1 MKVKVFLESAGTFDE
16 REILKKFYEGI
27 KKFENKKSDVFTEQ
41 LDVQWAIDTA
51 WDHCDVAVMLGSWKD
66 RARPWHVT
74 RNAIAKN
81 APMFI
86 VVETPLLGRQ
96 VHETNTQ
103 HRIGINGFLNHSGT
117 FYVSKH
123 GNERLQKLGITWDGW
138 KDNPNGDII
147 LMLQLP
153 GDASLRSIDIY
164 EFGLW
169 AYKNIRR
176 YSNKNII
183 IRTHPHHNPKG
194 LDDVHKF
201 ISDIALTDDPRVKVV
216 VGSKERTLQDD
227 LKNAYCTVS
236 YSSGSA
242 IDSVLA
248 GIPTIA
254 LDPANFTYG
263 ISSNHIEHIDG
274 DNIRRAKD
282 EDVKQWLYNLSYSQ
296 WSVEE
301 MQIGTVWQHLKPIID
316 EKIIEAHTTRRKGK
330 R

>member
-1 MKVKVFLESAGTFDE
+1 MKVKVFLESAGTYDE

-27 KKFENKKSDVFTEQ
+27 KRYENTKSDVFTEQ
-41 LDVQWAIDTA
+41 LTVDWAIDTA
-51 WDHCDVAVMLGSWKD
+51 WESCDVAVILGSWKD

-74 RNAIAKN
+74 RNAVVKN
-81 APMFI
+81 APVYV

-96 VHETNTQ
+96 VHQTNTQ
-103 HRIGINGFLNHSGT
+103 HRIGVNGFLNHSGT
-117 FYVSKH
+117 FYISKH
-123 GNERLQKLGITWDGW
+123 SDDRVKKLNLQWNGW
-138 KDNPNGDII
+138 KNNPAGDII

-153 GDASLRSIDIY
+153 GDASLRGADIY
-164 EFGLW
+164 QFGLW

-194 LDDVHKF
+194 LDEVHKF
-201 ISDIALTDDPRVKVV
+201 ISDIALMDDPNVKVV
-216 VGSKERTLQDD
+216 VGSKERTLADD

-248 GIPTIA
+248 GIPTVA

-263 ISSNHIEHIDG
+263 ISSNYIEHIDG
-274 DNIRRAKD
+274 DNLRKAD
-282 EDVKQWLYNLSYSQ
+282 EADMKQWLNNLSYSQ

-301 MQIGTVWQHLKPIID
+301 MLTGRAWNHIKPIID
-316 EKIIEAHTTRRKGK
+316 EKIIEAHTSRRKGK